1 MTVEGVEA
9 TGAYIPLAAAAAALT
24 ASPEA
29 VFAAATAAL

>member
-1 MTVEGVEA
+1 MTAEGAEA
-9 TGAYIPLAAAAAALT
+9 TGAYIPLAAAATLV